1 MDNNNNLSPSMMM
14 NNNNNGMRLMNNN
27 NQIYNNNNGLV
38 LSPEQLVQ
46 YQQALQKQYLLANNT
61 NQHNSPMGGVVY
73 HSPTNNSTQQ
83 QQTNSNNTSN
93 MGMSRVM
100 PINTAQLNQ
109 RNYGQQTSLSFS
121 PRFASMLS
129 ETKNTMYLSDNDFYP
144 IANIF
149 AQNYIKSSN
158 VLAQLSEEELIQY
171 GIPTTFARFLWKRF
185 MLEKNNTVNKQ
196 QQQPQ
201 STPSPQQ
208 SPNMNCDQGS
218 NGSQSDADQ
227 QEKLSQLIMLTNV
240 LGAQNV
246 GNILMQH
253 PHLISTAST
262 SPSQHSNS
270 TTSPIQQQQVVT
282 PVSQNSSNSTNNQ
295 MNGLNS
301 PNMNSKQLNSQQQQQ
316 NNIVNNLF
324 AQIQQQQQLNQPNYV
339 MTNNA
344 NNINNVN
351 GVMNMP
357 QLAYSSSFNNNL
369 FDSVNHTDM
378 FTTEPN
384 SYSHEN
390 EFIAGTSLNSAVNSN
405 SLGSG
410 FLSSSTNSFQDIF
423 GSTGSVMDVV
433 MDHSGN
439 RMGTSSSSIGSL
451 LRNQDGSLPTSVSSG
466 KSLFAGSMGSTQSS
480 LHDDSM
486 GHYIVQP
493 NVNGLGFV
501 RQMPTTSQTSYEHS
515 SSSSS
520 STSPPGNS
528 ADHNMQHYAT
538 TSNNLGGL
546 SPEMDMM
553 EASMIG
559 GTVSYPCRVKT
570 EGQVYWPK
578 VVSWYK
584 REGDSEKELFT
595 VIIANDSSSGKA
607 GADKKKSKS
616 GKPATI
622 TTSPPNTESQD
633 LLLDFRNKYI
643 RISLTE
649 GGKDNLIK
657 VERVGSQP
665 QDDVWGFLITDTSKG
680 IDFIDELK
688 NLGFPED
695 SYTLSTVGTFPPQK
709 QIMGFERLST
719 EQGGTVQA
727 KQDDQ
732 ILLMRFPRYAEPV
745 KGIRKKKLLLI
756 KYRFVHNEC
765 AYSFYSLFNLRKE
778 NHNAAMSTDDIWIS
792 SLFIEKDINNMSPM
806 RPLQR
811 SPVNPEPV
819 PEVTRGSAKQKRTC
833 DWETADANQL
843 QFIANNPTVG
853 KGGVDVVCKLDLSFE
868 GNSMKRKFVADPSI
882 ESEMFLVEAEMSYD
896 FIERGFF
903 KIVRVVQQVD
913 HVDLVVRMPRPTRE
927 TTTPQTIFFRIL
939 YNMKAIL
946 VNPQTK
952 QQGKFTYEP
961 IDKEELSNQATS
973 KLLEF
978 YQSYGSQFNDEVRR
992 LIADKISNQIH
1003 NVTFDDM
1010 EGIHPKQYANLYVQ
1024 FTELHYRVVT
1034 DESEMD
1040 EEEFINAVNSLGHES
1055 RDIYGFT
1062 LLTHYAFRGMKKHCR
1077 ILMNRFGMSFENKD
1091 NLGVSVLEWCRLAHN
1106 PNNIL
1111 ELSYLEKSKTIP
1123 RHGIYTTSSPSIPIK
1138 QTKKDSTGSSPPN
1151 STGTSPV
1158 RKSSWFSG
1166 IFRNIFTSPSQ
1177 NQIYFDEDL
1186 TEEKESAQP
1195 LDMNVTSYDER
1206 LLSLEERQGMK
1217 LYLDKLK
1224 KLDEKISSKHG
1235 QGKSQEKSQAWKDL
1249 YLDEN
1254 KTIEAQNAICKDRF
1268 VAKHYGKTME
1278 HLSKKH
1284 KDERKP
1290 PLMTVKIIVS
1300 DCTNDFRNSLFDLFR
1315 PTYKDNLFGAF
1326 HTGLLIGPWRFD
1338 FYDHSI
1344 VRVRGDYRVYRNEYA
1359 LAVIDVGSFS
1369 KVDNIKNALDT
1380 VASACV
1386 EWNAT
1391 KTYDPFKCN
1400 CQHFVTDVLG
1410 RLNLWSDKPQTSPLS
1425 PFERYLEDLRKGR
1438 SERKFYFSDAI
1449 KSLKEQYPESS
1460 YWENDYI
1467 TFNSRKE
1474 LNDFCHWLDGM
1485 KYFENEE
1492 SVSDI
1497 KLLKSFD
1504 RSFCMQSMN
1513 PEQEVSE
1520 SDTST
1525 VWFFSEDGT
1534 EFANSLNKLVFN
1546 LPGVT
1551 FPQALRV

>member
-1 MDNNNNLSPSMMM
+1 MSKVKTAYERYRTVFENHKNLLSFTATALSCMAAYLGYVQRMRHQQKLEEQLRELNQTISQEQQLHADISNFGKKTSDVSMIALFMASSALLGYSIGRFHGRRSAIKRFVSLTSPNQQTTTLSSIVTPGVTSSALETGSVMAGAAEIPSTTNNNKSDKSDDDETSFFDRFKKESRDENDKEESPDS
-14 NNNNNGMRLMNNN
+14 NNNNN
-27 NQIYNNNNGLV
+27 
-38 LSPEQLVQ
+38 E
-46 YQQALQKQYLLANNT
+46 
-61 NQHNSPMGGVVY
+61 
-73 HSPTNNSTQQ
+73 
-83 QQTNSNNTSN
+83 
-93 MGMSRVM
+93 
-100 PINTAQLNQ
+100 
-109 RNYGQQTSLSFS
+109 
-121 PRFASMLS
+121 
-129 ETKNTMYLSDNDFYP
+129 
-144 IANIF
+144 
-149 AQNYIKSSN
+149 KS
-158 VLAQLSEEELIQY
+158 
-171 GIPTTFARFLWKRF
+171 
-185 MLEKNNTVNKQ
+185 
-196 QQQPQ
+196 
-201 STPSPQQ
+201 
-208 SPNMNCDQGS
+208 
-218 NGSQSDADQ
+218 
-227 QEKLSQLIMLTNV
+227 
-240 LGAQNV
+240 
-246 GNILMQH
+246 
-253 PHLISTAST
+253 
-262 SPSQHSNS
+262 
-270 TTSPIQQQQVVT
+270 
-282 PVSQNSSNSTNNQ
+282 
-295 MNGLNS
+295 
-301 PNMNSKQLNSQQQQQ
+301 
-316 NNIVNNLF
+316 
-324 AQIQQQQQLNQPNYV
+324 
-339 MTNNA
+339 
-344 NNINNVN
+344 
-351 GVMNMP
+351 
-357 QLAYSSSFNNNL
+357 
-369 FDSVNHTDM
+369 
-378 FTTEPN
+378 
-384 SYSHEN
+384 
-390 EFIAGTSLNSAVNSN
+390 
-405 SLGSG
+405 
-410 FLSSSTNSFQDIF
+410 
-423 GSTGSVMDVV
+423 
-433 MDHSGN
+433 
-439 RMGTSSSSIGSL
+439 
-451 LRNQDGSLPTSVSSG
+451 
-466 KSLFAGSMGSTQSS
+466 
-480 LHDDSM
+480 
-486 GHYIVQP
+486 
-493 NVNGLGFV
+493 
-501 RQMPTTSQTSYEHS
+501 
-515 SSSSS
+515 
-520 STSPPGNS
+520 
-528 ADHNMQHYAT
+528 
-538 TSNNLGGL
+538 
-546 SPEMDMM
+546 
-553 EASMIG
+553 
-559 GTVSYPCRVKT
+559 
-570 EGQVYWPK
+570 
-578 VVSWYK
+578 
-584 REGDSEKELFT
+584 
-595 VIIANDSSSGKA
+595 
-607 GADKKKSKS
+607 
-616 GKPATI
+616 
-622 TTSPPNTESQD
+622 
-633 LLLDFRNKYI
+633 
-643 RISLTE
+643 
-649 GGKDNLIK
+649 
-657 VERVGSQP
+657 
-665 QDDVWGFLITDTSKG
+665 
-680 IDFIDELK
+680 
-688 NLGFPED
+688 
-695 SYTLSTVGTFPPQK
+695 
-709 QIMGFERLST
+709 
-719 EQGGTVQA
+719 
-727 KQDDQ
+727 
-732 ILLMRFPRYAEPV
+732 
-745 KGIRKKKLLLI
+745 
-756 KYRFVHNEC
+756 
-765 AYSFYSLFNLRKE
+765 
-778 NHNAAMSTDDIWIS
+778 
-792 SLFIEKDINNMSPM
+792 
-806 RPLQR
+806 